1 MVILHVDAT
10 KSKML
15 IESTG
20 SSLGIEAS
28 SEFVGPNT
36 IDSWILIGKTE
47 SENPPP

>member
-1 MVILHVDAT
+1 MVILHVDVA

-20 SSLGIEAS
+20 NSLGIEAS

-36 IDSWILIGKTE
+36 IDS
-47 SENPPP
+47 